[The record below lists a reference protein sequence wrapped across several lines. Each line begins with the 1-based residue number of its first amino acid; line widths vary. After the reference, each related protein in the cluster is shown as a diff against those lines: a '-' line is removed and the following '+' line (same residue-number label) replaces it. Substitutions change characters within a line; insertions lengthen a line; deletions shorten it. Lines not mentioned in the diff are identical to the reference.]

1 MTAVPLPHVAG
12 VSHREVHARGLRF
25 HVAEAGP
32 PDGPPVVLLH
42 GWPQHWF
49 MWRDVIPALAG
60 EGRRVI
66 APDLRGLGW
75 SEAPT
80 SGYRKQELA
89 DDVLALLRELGIE
102 RFDLIGHDWGAFAG
116 FLMCLT
122 APERVERYLACSIPH
137 LWPPAERPSVRRL
150 LTLWYQVALG
160 APVLGEALMRNG
172 EFTRRVL
179 KAARAHGR
187 YTDDELAA
195 FVDVLREPAH
205 AHATSQYYRTFL
217 LHELKPLIDGAFKQQ
232 TLTTPTLLLWG
243 RRDQILQGA
252 HATGEHEPYAPD
264 MHIEWVDDTGHF
276 LPEERPE
283 LVIERARELFG
294 SGAAPPVAG

>member
-1 MTAVPLPHVAG
+1 MTAVPLPHVEG
-12 VSHREVHARGLRF
+12 VSHRDVHANGLRF

-32 PDGPPVVLLH
+32 PAGLPVVLLH
-42 GWPQHWF
+42 GWPQHWL
-49 MWRDVIPALAG
+49 MWRDVMPALAAD
-60 EGRRVI
+60 GRRVI

-75 SEAPT
+75 SDAPKH
-80 SGYRKQELA
+80 GYRKQQLA
-89 DDVLALLRELGIE
+89 DDMLALLDELGVD

-116 FLMCLT
+116 FLICLT
-122 APERVERYLACSIPH
+122 APDRVAHYLACSIPH
-137 LWPPAERPSVRRL
+137 LWPPAQQPSVRRL

-160 APVLGEALMRNG
+160 SPLLGAALMRNG

-187 YTDDELAA
+187 YTDEELAA

-205 AHATSQYYRTFL
+205 ARATSRYYRTFL
-217 LHELKPLIDGAFKQQ
+217 LHELRPLIAGAFKRQ
-232 TLTTPTLLLWG
+232 TLTTPTRLLWG

-252 HATGEHEPYAPD
+252 HATGEHERYAPH
-264 MHIEWVDDTGHF
+264 MTIEWVPETGHF

-283 LVIERARELFG
+283 LVVERARELFG
-294 SGAAPPVAG
+294 SGATPPPSG

>member
-1 MTAVPLPHVAG
+1 MTAVPLPHVEG
-12 VSHREVHARGLRF
+12 VSHRDVHVRGVRF

-32 PDGPPVVLLH
+32 ADGPPVVLLH

-49 MWRDVIPALAG
+49 MWRDVIPTLAAD
-60 EGRRVI
+60 GRRVI

-75 SEAPT
+75 SDAPP
-80 SGYRKQELA
+80 SGYRKQQLA
-89 DDVLALLRELGIE
+89 DDVLALLDQLGVE

-116 FLMCLT
+116 FLVCLT
-122 APERVERYLACSIPH
+122 APERVGHYLACSIPH
-137 LWPPAERPSVRRL
+137 LWPPAQRPSARRL

-160 APVLGEALMRNG
+160 SPVVGPALMRNG

-187 YTDDELAA
+187 YSDAELAA
-195 FVDVLREPAH
+195 FVDVLREPDH
-205 AHATSQYYRTFL
+205 ARATQGYYRTFL
-217 LHELKPLIDGAFKQQ
+217 LHELKPLIDGAFKQR
-232 TLTTPTLLLWG
+232 TLTTPTRLLWG

-252 HATGEHEPYAPD
+252 RATGNHEPYAPRLT
-264 MHIEWVDDTGHF
+264 IEWVGDTGHF

-283 LVIERARELFG
+283 LVVQRARELFG
-294 SGAAPPVAG
+294 NGATPPSAG

>member
-1 MTAVPLPHVAG
+1 MTAVPLPQLAG

-32 PDGPPVVLLH
+32 QDGPPVVLLH

-49 MWRDVIPALAG
+49 MWREVIPALASD
-60 EGRRVI
+60 RRVI

-75 SEAPT
+75 SEAPKA
-80 SGYRKQELA
+80 GYRKQELA
-89 DDVLALLRELGIE
+89 DDVLALLGELGVE

-122 APERVERYLACSIPH
+122 APERVGHYVACSIPH

-160 APVLGEALMRNG
+160 APGLGAALMRNG

-205 AHATSQYYRTFL
+205 AHATSLYYRTFL
-217 LHELKPLIDGAFKQQ
+217 LHELKPLIDGAFKQR

-252 HATGEHEPYAPD
+252 RATGEHEPYAPD
-264 MHIEWVDDTGHF
+264 MRIEWVEDTGHF
-276 LPEERPE
+276 LPEERPQ
-283 LVIERARELFG
+283 LVVRRARELF
-294 SGAAPPVAG
+294 AAEPA

>member
-1 MTAVPLPHVAG
+1 MTAVPLPHVEG
-12 VSHREVHARGLRF
+12 VSHREVHARGMRF

-32 PDGPPVVLLH
+32 QDGPPVVLLH
-42 GWPQHWF
+42 GWPQHWL
-49 MWRDVIPALAG
+49 MWRDVIPALAAD
-60 EGRRVI
+60 GRRVL

-75 SEAPT
+75 SEAPK
-80 SGYRKQELA
+80 SGYRKQDLA
-89 DDVLALLRELGIE
+89 DDVLALLRELGVE

-122 APERVERYLACSIPH
+122 APERVERYLACSFPH
-137 LWPPAERPSVRRL
+137 LWPPAQRPSVRRL

-187 YTDDELAA
+187 YTHEELAA
-195 FVDVLREPAH
+195 FVDVLREPEH
-205 AHATSQYYRTFL
+205 ARATSQYYRTFL
-217 LHELKPLIDGAFKQQ
+217 LHELKPLVGGAFKAQ

-243 RRDQILQGA
+243 RRDPVLQGA
-252 HATGEHEPYAPD
+252 HATGEHEPYAP
-264 MHIEWVDDTGHF
+264 HLRIEWVDDTGHF

-283 LVIERARELFG
+283 LVVQRARELFA
-294 SGAAPPVAG
+294 SGAAPPPAG